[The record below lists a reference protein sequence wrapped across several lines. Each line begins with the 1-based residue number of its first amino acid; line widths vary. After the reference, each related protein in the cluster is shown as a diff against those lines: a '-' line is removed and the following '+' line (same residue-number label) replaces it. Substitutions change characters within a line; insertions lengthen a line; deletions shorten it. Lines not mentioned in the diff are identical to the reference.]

1 MDGDVASRKK
11 KGKCIEGEDN
21 LGYDKQSEAS
31 QENCLAT
38 LDIFAGC
45 GGLSEGLRKSGN
57 PNLFSKFFFSNAML
71 ENLFISIIKALD
83 EGLFPI
89 QQCRCLFNQVGN

>member
-1 MDGDVASRKK
+1 VDGDVASRKK

-21 LGYDKQSEAS
+21 LAYDKQSKAS

-45 GGLSEGLRKSGN
+45 GGLSEGLRQSGN
-57 PNLFSKFFFSNAML
+57 PNLVLLLFFFFLFQML
-71 ENLFISIIKALD
+71 YLRI
-83 EGLFPI
+83 
-89 QQCRCLFNQVGN
+89 